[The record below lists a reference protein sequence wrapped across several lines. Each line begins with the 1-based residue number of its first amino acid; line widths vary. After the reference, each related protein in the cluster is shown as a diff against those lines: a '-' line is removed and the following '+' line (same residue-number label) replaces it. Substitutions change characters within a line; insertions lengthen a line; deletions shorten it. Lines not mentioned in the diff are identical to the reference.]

1 MCSINNTNFAVLP
14 FDLDLDL
21 CLDLDLFFDLYK
33 NKFIALGI
41 K

>member
-1 MCSINNTNFAVLP
+1 MCSINNTNFVVLP

-21 CLDLDLFFDLYK
+21 CLDFDLFFDLNK